1 MGIEQF
7 FFQVLDKG
15 IVYAKLSFQ
24 GTIRHLALALKQCT
38 DLSHHLV
45 EIHHRLSESTSSSA
59 FASIRSAVSNPS
71 VNHPYTG
78 ASRSWA
84 SWHLPCC
91 CHKRARLVAARSSQD
106 LACCV
111 RAISRA
117 FWKQASASVEFS
129 EEPCS
134 SNSPLSR
141 YSSDAYHRSP
151 VVSACVSASVS
162 TVNPTSD
169 CPIMPYAWARSAR

>member
-38 DLSHHLV
+38 DVSHHLV

-71 VNHPYTG
+71 VDHPYTG

-84 SWHLPCC
+84 SWGLPCC
-91 CHKRARLVAARSSQD
+91 CHRRAKLVVVRSSSD
-106 LACCV
+106 LACWL
-111 RAISRA
+111 RAMSRA
-117 FWKQASASVEFS
+117 RWKQ
-129 EEPCS
+129 
-134 SNSPLSR
+134 
-141 YSSDAYHRSP
+141 
-151 VVSACVSASVS
+151 VSASV
-162 TVNPTSD
+162 
-169 CPIMPYAWARSAR
+169 

>member
-7 FFQVLDKG
+7 FFQVLDKV
-15 IVYAKLSFQ
+15 IVYIKLSFQ
-24 GTIRHLALALKQCT
+24 GTVGHTPLALEQCE

-84 SWHLPCC
+84 SWRLPWC
-91 CHKRARLVAARSSQD
+91 CHNRARLVAVRSSSD
-106 LACCV
+106 LACWLWAMVMAC
-111 RAISRA
+111 
-117 FWKQASASVEFS
+117 WKQ
-129 EEPCS
+129 
-134 SNSPLSR
+134 
-141 YSSDAYHRSP
+141 
-151 VVSACVSASVS
+151 VSAS
-162 TVNPTSD
+162 
-169 CPIMPYAWARSAR
+169 A